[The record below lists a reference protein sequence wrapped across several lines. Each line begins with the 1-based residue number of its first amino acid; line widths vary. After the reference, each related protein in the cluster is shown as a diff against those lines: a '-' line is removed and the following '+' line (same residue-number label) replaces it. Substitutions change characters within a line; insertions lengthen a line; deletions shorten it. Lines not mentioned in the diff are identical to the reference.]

1 MRAARTAASASE
13 SVAGSVGVAGV
24 ATAVGSAAVVAAAR
38 GRHAELCK
46 PRDVPGPR
54 FTELITCKKT
64 FTLEWRRSVCA
75 HFGLL
80 PGVI

>member
-1 MRAARTAASASE
+1 MLLAD
-13 SVAGSVGVAGV
+13 VADKLKAPP
-24 ATAVGSAAVVAAAR
+24 R
-38 GRHAELCK
+38 LRK
-46 PRDVPGPR
+46 PRDEPGPK
-54 FTELITCKKT
+54 FTEQITCKKT

>member
-1 MRAARTAASASE
+1 M
-13 SVAGSVGVAGV
+13 VP
-24 ATAVGSAAVVAAAR
+24 AAAR
-38 GRHAELCK
+38 LSSIVTNQQGFQHTVDGWTEFGAEYGIDRHL
-46 PRDVPGPR
+46 PRLVNAQ